1 MSLRPFASKSCCA
14 LRVEKMSWAK
24 DGKDGAALRTVTYYR
39 GHTKTQMTW
48 EVVKVEK
55 AIQPGDAGYYIIHL
69 GKRIK

>member
-1 MSLRPFASKSCCA
+1 MAIKARCGG
-14 LRVEKMSWAK
+14 RW
-24 DGKDGAALRTVTYYR
+24 DGVLGDKAGAALRTVTYYR